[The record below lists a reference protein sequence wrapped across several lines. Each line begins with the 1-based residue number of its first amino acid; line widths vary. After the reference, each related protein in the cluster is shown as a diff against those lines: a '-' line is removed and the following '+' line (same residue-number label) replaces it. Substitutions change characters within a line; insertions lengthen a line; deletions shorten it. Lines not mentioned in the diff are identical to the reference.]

1 MMAHAEEQPNQWH
14 SVPRNII
21 DTKVP
26 KYWRWGYG
34 DQRIA
39 DCILADI
46 RKEDP
51 DSQYTLCRRTI
62 QRARARLKLS
72 GTRQLNVPIEDI
84 LPFIA
89 ELKRKHG
96 NMGARTI
103 VQRLRV
109 QYSIKVPEK
118 RVADFLREVE
128 KDKVDARKYRTMK
141 RRVYYT
147 AGVMDILSV
156 DQHDKWSK
164 WQLYLHLGVEI
175 CSGKL
180 LWITIWWTNRN
191 PRLICSNYLNACRSI
206 GGVPVLTQ
214 SDPGTENYGI
224 ANSQTYIRQKL
235 DPALKGT
242 LQHKWMTKTKNVKP
256 EIQWSVMRKVWTP
269 EFEKLLEEGERLGF
283 YAPNDPD
290 DLERFTFRWL
300 AIPFFQAELDEYVA
314 NRNATPRRANRKKV
328 LPGGVP
334 DHIFESPDLFD
345 VKNFMIHVPPS
356 LFDETEALYAP
367 PDDPVF
373 QLVPPL
379 IGTIISTA
387 YRIIHEPNVTFDTF
401 WAVYRDLIAE
411 VRRGAMEIDIDLKS
425 VVAEE
430 QSVFDVEMVL
440 TEGKRYCPGL
450 DSFPKPS
457 HCADSDDEE
466 VINVNQFP
474 DADDE
479 DDEVIQ
485 VNQFTDVDHAD
496 QEHDVFGDF
505 VFDLDSALDESLEQ

>member
-1 MMAHAEEQPNQWH
+1 
-14 SVPRNII
+14 
-21 DTKVP
+21 
-26 KYWRWGYG
+26 
-34 DQRIA
+34 
-39 DCILADI
+39 
-46 RKEDP
+46 
-51 DSQYTLCRRTI
+51 
-62 QRARARLKLS
+62 
-72 GTRQLNVPIEDI
+72 
-84 LPFIA
+84 
-89 ELKRKHG
+89 
-96 NMGARTI
+96 
-103 VQRLRV
+103 
-109 QYSIKVPEK
+109 
-118 RVADFLREVE
+118 
-128 KDKVDARKYRTMK
+128 
-141 RRVYYT
+141 
-147 AGVMDILSV
+147 MDILSV

-164 WQLYLHLGVEI
+164 WQLYLHL
-175 CSGKL
+175 
-180 LWITIWWTNRN
+180 
-191 PRLICSNYLNACRSI
+191 
-206 GGVPVLTQ
+206 GVPVLTQ

-290 DLERFTFRWL
+290 DLE
-300 AIPFFQAELDEYVA
+300 
-314 NRNATPRRANRKKV
+314 RKKV

-440 TEGKRYCPGL
+440 MEGKRYCPGL

-505 VFDLDSALDESLEQ
+505 VFNLDSALDESLEQ